1 MKVLVC
7 VPMFNEADTVVDV
20 LHSLRAITDADIL
33 VVDDGSTDGSLAI
46 IERAGL
52 RLPHIVRHRRNKG
65 PGFALRTGF
74 CLAQEQRYD
83 QLITIDADGQHLP
96 SDVPRLLDALSETEI
111 VSGSRF
117 HPHSPKIGTPPSWR
131 ISANQILTEM
141 VHRHTGYPITDSAC
155 GLRAYRV
162 SVLSRLR
169 ITETGYV
176 WPYELWGQMARLGIS
191 VSEVPV
197 TRIYESE
204 DQPDPPDSHTLEQ
217 MVVLCERVLLREL
230 REQSY
235 LTFRLSLILL
245 NVHQNLQHILKRSLS
260 ILGKFYD

>member
-7 VPMFNEADTVVDV
+7 VPMFNEAGTVVDV

-33 VVDDGSTDGSLAI
+33 VVDDGSTDGSLVV

-52 RLPHIVRHRRNKG
+52 CLPHIVRHGRNKG

-74 CLAQEQRYD
+74 RLAQERRYD

-96 SDVPRLLDALSETEI
+96 SDVPRLLDALSETEV

-117 HPHSPKIGTPPSWR
+117 HPHSPEIGTPPPWR
-131 ISANQILTEM
+131 LSTNQILAKM
-141 VHRHTGYPITDSAC
+141 VRRHTGYPITDSAC

-162 SVLSRLR
+162 SVLSCLR
-169 ITETGYV
+169 ITEAGYV
-176 WPYELWGQMARLGIS
+176 WPYELWGQMARSGLS

-197 TRIYESE
+197 TRIYESK
-204 DQPDPPDSHTLEQ
+204 DQPPPPDSQTLGR
-217 MVVLCERVLLREL
+217 MTILCERVLLREL
-230 REQSY
+230 QRKSRWAFSQ
-235 LTFRLSLILL
+235 LFRIAFRGFNGFLG
-245 NVHQNLQHILKRSLS
+245 S
-260 ILGKFYD
+260 ILP